1 MFLGLVLTAKQRCKL
16 CRGATL
22 VVISGSKSCSQLASA
37 CAVKVSRSSANISM
51 SRYELRSRT
60 PAPTPAKKATAR
72 KSPVVLDEGSDSGEE
87 EEHEVHEQHLGS
99 PKVTAHV
106 KAAVEK
112 IEEAVPYDPFV
123 SSYLPCTL
131 IILAALATTYFYWHQ
146 FDVLIQLLEPLS
158 VPAHANKHWSQGIL
172 PRVSILDFFGSI
184 VVCDAYR
191 KAAAFPKHPVET
203 LVACTLLQ
211 VITLHMRQLLC
222 RPRKQ

>member
-1 MFLGLVLTAKQRCKL
+1 
-16 CRGATL
+16 
-22 VVISGSKSCSQLASA
+22 
-37 CAVKVSRSSANISM
+37 M

-87 EEHEVHEQHLGS
+87 EEHEVHELLDNLAEQQHLGS
-99 PKVTAHV
+99 PKGTAHV

-172 PRVSILDFFGSI
+172 PRISILDFFGSI

-211 VITLHMRQLLC
+211 FGKLLSCANSANSCVVVANREHKLQQLSAPTYLRQHCQLVE
-222 RPRKQ
+222 